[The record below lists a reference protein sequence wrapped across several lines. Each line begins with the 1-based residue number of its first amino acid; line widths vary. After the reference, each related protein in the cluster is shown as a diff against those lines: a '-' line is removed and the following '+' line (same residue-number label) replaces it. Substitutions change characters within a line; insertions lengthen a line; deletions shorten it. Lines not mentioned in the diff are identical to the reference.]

1 MPKPKQPTTW
11 REWQIVSKFGTY
23 CGLAYRTKRDA
34 EENKFTGESVRCV
47 ECRVVQPK
55 PKRKGRGK

>member
-11 REWQIVSKFGTY
+11 REWRRIDRDGVSWTALRRY
-23 CGLAYRTKRDA
+23 EVDELEKRIQRLYV
-34 EENKFTGESVRCV
+34 EV
-47 ECRVVQPK
+47 ECRVVKPK